1 MSADSVYFLPGNRQ
15 AEGRADEK
23 STQLSAKQRLPARRA
38 STTCRHREALP
49 RWRAVPHRNPQ
60 HGGPAGAGRRARRSR
75 PPGRDDPPRLAG
87 QRHLDADRREIREM
101 CRLGAEAGIEVSLFV
116 GPRAAWGTSAQV
128 RASAGKNLGARLRGM
143 DEVVYATE
151 DIIRGCE
158 LGLRSVL
165 VADEGQLWLV
175 NEMKKAGELAADLV
189 VKISVQMGA
198 ANPISVKLLEDLGA
212 GTYNTPTDLTLPQL
226 AAIRA
231 AIDIP
236 LDVYV
241 EAPDDF
247 GGFVRH
253 YEVPE
258 MIRVAAPMYVKLG
271 LRNAAN
277 IYPSGQHIEDLAV
290 KQSRERVHR
299 TALVMD
305 IIERYAGDAVMGAV
319 GAAALIAIM
328 LLCSV
333 ARAQGDTTPSL
344 HGGLG
349 WSFGRPVRCRRYDGR
364 SSYSCQ

>member
-1 MSADSVYFLPGNRQ
+1 MKKVRDFLEKNNYPPSELYHLPTSQKRFPDGAQYRIEIPST
-15 AEGRADEK
+15 EGPRALAAVLEAAARYSLSIHRVSQGSGIWMLTDE
-23 STQLSAKQRLPARRA
+23 
-38 STTCRHREALP
+38 
-49 RWRAVPHRNPQ
+49 
-60 HGGPAGAGRRARRSR
+60 
-75 PPGRDDPPRLAG
+75 
-87 QRHLDADRREIREM
+87 EIREM

-151 DIIRGCE
+151 DVIRGCE

-175 NEMKKAGELAADLV
+175 NELKKAGELPADLV

-198 ANPISVKLLEDLGA
+198 ANPISIRLLEQMGA
-212 GTYNTPTDLTLPQL
+212 GTYNTPTDMTLPQL

-247 GGFVRH
+247 GGFMRH
-253 YEVPE
+253 YETPE
-258 MIRVAAPMYVKLG
+258 LIRVAAPVYVKLG

-277 IYPSGQHIEDLAV
+277 IYPSGLHIEDSAI
-290 KQSRERVHR
+290 KQSQERVHR
-299 TALVMD
+299 VALVMN
-305 IIERYAGDAVMGAV
+305 IIKRYASDARMGEV
-319 GAAALIAIM
+319 GAA
-328 LLCSV
+328 
-333 ARAQGDTTPSL
+333 D
-344 HGGLG
+344 LG
-349 WSFGRPVRCRRYDGR
+349 IPVL
-364 SSYSCQ
+364 

>member
-1 MSADSVYFLPGNRQ
+1 MMKKVRGFLTKNG
-15 AEGRADEK
+15 
-23 STQLSAKQRLPARRA
+23 L
-38 STTCRHREALP
+38 
-49 RWRAVPHRNPQ
+49 
-60 HGGPAGAGRRARRSR
+60 
-75 PPGRDDPPRLAG
+75 PPGELFDLPTSKKRFPDGAQYRIEIPSTEGPRALAAVLEAAEEYG
-87 QRHLDADRREIREM
+87 LTIHRVSQGSGIWMLTDEEIREM
-101 CRLGAEAGIEVSLFV
+101 CCLGAAAGIEVSLFV

-128 RASAGKNLGARLRGM
+128 RASAGKNLGARLRGL

-175 NEMKKAGELAADLV
+175 NEMKKAGELPADLV

-198 ANPISVKLLEDLGA
+198 ANPISIKLLEDMGA
-212 GTYNTPTDLTLPQL
+212 GTYNTPTDLTLPQM

-258 MIRVAAPMYVKLG
+258 LIRVAAPVYVKLG

-277 IYPSGQHIEDLAV
+277 IYPSGIHIEDLAI

-299 TALVMD
+299 TALVMN

-319 GAAALIAIM
+319 GA
-328 LLCSV
+328 
-333 ARAQGDTTPSL
+333 DD
-344 HGGLG
+344 LG
-349 WSFGRPVRCRRYDGR
+349 IPVL
-364 SSYSCQ
+364 

>member
-1 MSADSVYFLPGNRQ
+1 MKQVRDFLRSRGYPPG
-15 AEGRADEK
+15 ELYDLP
-23 STQLSAKQRLPARRA
+23 SSAKRFPDGAQYRVEIPSTEGPRALAAVLEEATRLGV
-38 STTCRHREALP
+38 TIHRVSQGSGIWMLTDE
-49 RWRAVPHRNPQ
+49 
-60 HGGPAGAGRRARRSR
+60 
-75 PPGRDDPPRLAG
+75 
-87 QRHLDADRREIREM
+87 EIRQM
-101 CRLGAEAGIEVSLFV
+101 CQLGAEAGIEVSLFV

-128 RASAGKNLGARLRGM
+128 RSSAGANLGARLRGM

-175 NEMKKAGELAADLV
+175 NEMKQAGELPADLV

-198 ANPISVKLLEDLGA
+198 ANPISVKLLADLGA
-212 GTYNTPTDLTLPQL
+212 GTYNTPTDLTPPQL

-277 IYPSGQHIEDLAV
+277 IYPSGLHIEDLAV

-299 TALVMD
+299 AALVMD
-305 IIERYAGDAVMGAV
+305 IIKRYAPGAVMGDV
-319 GAAALIAIM
+319 GAA
-328 LLCSV
+328 
-333 ARAQGDTTPSL
+333 D
-344 HGGLG
+344 LG
-349 WSFGRPVRCRRYDGR
+349 IPVG
-364 SSYSCQ
+364 

>member
-1 MSADSVYFLPGNRQ
+1 MKKVRDFL
-15 AEGRADEK
+15 
-23 STQLSAKQRLPARRA
+23 
-38 STTCRHREALP
+38 TTK
-49 RWRAVPHRNPQ
+49 
-60 HGGPAGAGRRARRSR
+60 GF
-75 PPGRDDPPRLAG
+75 PPGELYDLPTSQKRFPDGAQYRIEIPSTEGPRALAAVLEEAERYG
-87 QRHLDADRREIREM
+87 VTIHRVSQGSGIWMLTDEEIHEM

-128 RASAGKNLGARLRGM
+128 RSSAGANLGARLRGL

-175 NEMKKAGELAADLV
+175 NEMKQAGELPADLV

-198 ANPISVKLLEDLGA
+198 ANPIAIKLLEDLGA
-212 GTYNTPTDLTLPQL
+212 GSYNSPIDMTLPQM

-253 YEVPE
+253 YEAPE
-258 MIRVAAPMYVKLG
+258 LIRVASPVYVKLG

-277 IYPSGQHIEDLAV
+277 IYPSGIHIEDLAI
-290 KQSRERVHR
+290 KQSRERVR
-299 TALVMD
+299 RAALVMN
-305 IIERYAGDAVMGAV
+305 IIKRYAGDAVNGEV
-319 GAAALIAIM
+319 GAA
-328 LLCSV
+328 
-333 ARAQGDTTPSL
+333 D
-344 HGGLG
+344 LG
-349 WSFGRPVRCRRYDGR
+349 VPVV
-364 SSYSCQ
+364 

>member
-1 MSADSVYFLPGNRQ
+1 MEKVRGFLESKN
-15 AEGRADEK
+15 
-23 STQLSAKQRLPARRA
+23 L
-38 STTCRHREALP
+38 
-49 RWRAVPHRNPQ
+49 
-60 HGGPAGAGRRARRSR
+60 
-75 PPGRDDPPRLAG
+75 PPGELHDLPTSQKRFPDDAQYRIEIPSTEGPRALAAV
-87 QRHLDADRREIREM
+87 LEEADRLGVTIHRVSQGSGIWMLTDAEIREM

-128 RASAGKNLGARLRGM
+128 RASAGNNLGARLRGM

-151 DIIRGCE
+151 DVIRGCE

-175 NEMKKAGELAADLV
+175 NEMKKAGELPADLV

-198 ANPISVKLLEDLGA
+198 ANPISVKLLEDMGA
-212 GTYNTPTDLTLPQL
+212 GTYNVPTDLTLPQL

-253 YEVPE
+253 YEVPD

-277 IYPSGQHIEDLAV
+277 IYPSGMHIEDLAV

-299 TALVMD
+299 AALVMN
-305 IIERYAGDAVMGAV
+305 IIKRYAGDAVMGAV
-319 GAAALIAIM
+319 GAA
-328 LLCSV
+328 
-333 ARAQGDTTPSL
+333 D
-344 HGGLG
+344 LG
-349 WSFGRPVRCRRYDGR
+349 IPVF
-364 SSYSCQ
+364 